1 LRLFCG
7 GVLEKTNKPSGVCV
21 GKAIGACLS
30 LLPFLEPYERE
41 LWTGGRAG
49 LHRQFVFCFLPNNQH
64 PQKIAQDSRDAH
76 STHIFSPR
84 FFYIFNDTI
93 KQKQRDK
100 TASER
105 SPKTEYFPPCPFGCD
120 QEKSRKRR

>member
-1 LRLFCG
+1 MAAHLSSDAILGLLRLFCG
-7 GVLEKTNKPSGVCV
+7 GVLEKTNKPPGICV

-64 PQKIAQDSRDAH
+64 PQKLAEDSRDAH
-76 STHIFSPR
+76 RTKVVLTFSLH
-84 FFYIFNDTI
+84 
-93 KQKQRDK
+93 
-100 TASER
+100 ASFI
-105 SPKTEYFPPCPFGCD
+105 YN
-120 QEKSRKRR
+120 